1 MKFEIP
7 PALSARI
14 SALTVTF
21 ERLSGREQL
30 MTIVLVCAVL
40 GMAVGWTS
48 YFISKDLSN
57 RELRL
62 ADKRKKLGEL
72 LALKGDYQRRLAD
85 QKRIADQIRK
95 NNGVRLL
102 SYIEDVSAKAS
113 IELGNATERSGEP
126 TGSDLLKEEAAEV
139 TIRKVSMD
147 RLHKFLDEMEKGN
160 QLVKIRRL
168 KVKTRFDDPKL
179 LDATVTIGT
188 LKTTDG

>member
-1 MKFEIP
+1 MRLELP
-7 PALSARI
+7 PIVASRL

-30 MTIVLVCAVL
+30 MSLFLVCAML
-40 GMAVGWTS
+40 GMAVGWTT
-48 YFISKDLSN
+48 YFVKKDLTS
-57 RELRL
+57 REERL
-62 ADKRKKLGEL
+62 TDKRRKLGEL
-72 LALKGDYQRRLAD
+72 LTLRSNYQRRLAD

-102 SYIEDVSAKAS
+102 SYIEDVSARAS
-113 IELGNATERSGEP
+113 IELGNASERSGEP
-126 TGSDLLKEEAAEV
+126 TGSELLKEEAAEV

-168 KVKTRFDDPKL
+168 KIKTRFDDPKL
-179 LDATVTIGT
+179 LDATVTVGT